1 MSASLSPVVTMH
13 TLPLHNIPPP
23 LRKVAVVA
31 VVEDAEECGPPV
43 LRSAIVEWIRKNTS
57 SLKVCVCLRLRG
69 REENRSES
77 AKRPHIPPRP
87 SPRPLAAC
95 CAHASTNIAIVHLP
109 HVHARCK
116 LMHVHDMHAASSCTC
131 TCTCIQR
138 LRVCNEDVTS
148 PVSLRVFEDVE
159 VMKLSAGLK
168 LVRGSTA
175 TDANRTGELE
185 VQELNSESEWL
196 TWQGG

>member
-1 MSASLSPVVTMH
+1 MVPRSPCEKDADDWACETVNRAFWVPCTCVKDDAFVRDRLRGTCRTKEELGCGVSASLSPVVTMH

-95 CAHASTNIAIVHLP
+95 CAHAS
-109 HVHARCK
+109 ARTSRSCIFRTS
-116 LMHVHDMHAASSCTC
+116 MHAAAHARRTFGRAARTQHTC
-131 TCTCIQR
+131 MHTLMMSRRTQ
-138 LRVCNEDVTS
+138 N
-148 PVSLRVFEDVE
+148 
-159 VMKLSAGLK
+159 LS
-168 LVRGSTA
+168 
-175 TDANRTGELE
+175 
-185 VQELNSESEWL
+185 
-196 TWQGG
+196 

>member
-1 MSASLSPVVTMH
+1 VRAARPAQRHRRVDPQKHFQPQGMRVLAIARARGKSERKHKAPAHSAPPV
-13 TLPLHNIPPP
+13 PPP
-23 LRKVAVVA
+23 A
-31 VVEDAEECGPPV
+31 C
-43 LRSAIVEWIRKNTS
+43 
-57 SLKVCVCLRLRG
+57 RL
-69 REENRSES
+69 
-77 AKRPHIPPRP
+77 
-87 SPRPLAAC
+87 LCAC
-95 CAHASTNIAIVHLP
+95 ESTNIAIVHLP

-148 PVSLRVFEDVE
+148 PESLRVFEDVE